1 MLLTCNIKRIKGAV
15 HKIGDFDGTYKR
27 GFFWEMVGGMVRG
40 KVWGRVRGN
49 FSTITPNLKF

>member
-27 GFFWEMVGGMVRG
+27 GVFLGNGGGNGSGKGLGKGSGKFFHHYF
-40 KVWGRVRGN
+40 K
-49 FSTITPNLKF
+49 S